1 MRVMGIDV
9 ENLYIILSM
18 HIQAICI
25 IGKVHLL
32 VDKQVQSIKLMNG
45 VSKTYYKQ

>member
-1 MRVMGIDV
+1 MRVVDIDV

-18 HIQAICI
+18 HIQDTCI
-25 IGKVHLL
+25 TGKVHLL
-32 VDKQVQSIKLMNG
+32 VDKQVQGIKLMNG